1 LGCGLRISGLAGL
14 RRRRVRLDRGV
25 LQVVETRFQVGGS
38 YGSGFKGP
46 KSVAGIREVPLPAQ
60 VAAAIGRR
68 LPPGSDPED
77 LVFTGPG
84 GGAGPRRGGP
94 GVPRGTC
101 TVLLRGNFRRLYF
114 AAVARTADP
123 AGAAELGTSER
134 RALAALRAC
143 APQTLAQVVDRLAA
157 GRRLRAETVAR
168 TLARLEA
175 VRLVV
180 STSAGEVRRWA
191 MPARNPARWPP
202 RAERPP

>member
-14 RRRRVRLDRGV
+14 RRRRVHLDRGV

-46 KSVAGIREVPLPAQ
+46 KSVAGIREVPLPPQ

-68 LPPGSDPED
+68 LPPGSDPEA

-84 GGAGPRRGGP
+84 GGAGPRRRGP
-94 GVPRGTC
+94 GVPRGTR
-101 TVLLRGNFRRLYF
+101 TVLSRGNFRRLYL

-123 AGAAELGTSER
+123 ASAAELGTSER

-143 APQTLAQVVDRLAA
+143 ATQTLA
-157 GRRLRAETVAR
+157 
-168 TLARLEA
+168 
-175 VRLVV
+175 
-180 STSAGEVRRWA
+180 RRWLTGSPLDA
-191 MPARNPARWPP
+191 GCVP
-202 RAERPP
+202 RPSRGRSPG

>member
-14 RRRRVRLDRGV
+14 RRRRVHLDRGV

-46 KSVAGIREVPLPAQ
+46 KSVAGIREVPLPPQ

-68 LPPGSDPED
+68 LPPGSDPEA

-84 GGAGPRRGGP
+84 GGAGPRRRGP
-94 GVPRGTC
+94 GVPRGTR
-101 TVLLRGNFRRLYF
+101 TVLSRGNFRRLYL

-123 AGAAELGTSER
+123 ASAAELGTSER

-180 STSAGEVRRWA
+180 ATSDGEVRRWA
-191 MPARNPARWPP
+191 MPAPQPGPLA
-202 RAERPP
+202 ASS